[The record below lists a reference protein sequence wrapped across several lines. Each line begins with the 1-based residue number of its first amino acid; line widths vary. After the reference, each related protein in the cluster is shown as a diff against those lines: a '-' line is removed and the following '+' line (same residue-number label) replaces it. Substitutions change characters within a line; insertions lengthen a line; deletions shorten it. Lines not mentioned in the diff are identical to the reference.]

1 MARLSTCALQSE
13 ATLAETSV
21 LRSSG
26 VATTTGLFVGEEAGV
41 GGSAVTG
48 WKRPTRLAGGRPAM
62 AVRLLSVAI
71 VTGCQPPLRPAQ
83 RLSLDNTCVTYLL
96 PNKLARYIFIANKS
110 IKSLNDSLARPQ
122 NDNQFGRVTIIFST
136 TEDGLNETIDEG
148 KIMIRHLLIQ
158 PHPIK
163 YL

>member
-62 AVRLLSVAI
+62 A
-71 VTGCQPPLRPAQ
+71 RPDGSAAVSRNCD
-83 RLSLDNTCVTYLL
+83 RLSAPPPSRPTTQPRQHLRNIPSPEQAGPLYLPRKQIHQVTE
-96 PNKLARYIFIANKS
+96 R
-110 IKSLNDSLARPQ
+110 
-122 NDNQFGRVTIIFST
+122 
-136 TEDGLNETIDEG
+136 
-148 KIMIRHLLIQ
+148 Q
-158 PHPIK
+158 PGAPPE
-163 YL
+163 